1 MTETPHE
8 ELTLRDI
15 LEILKR
21 HRAWLWTLPLLFGV
35 AALIYGFFIAEPTYA
50 SAATVSVAPLEVQAQ
65 LEQRIQV
72 QGQDL
77 LTFQGLKAIA
87 LSEEVTRPV
96 WEALKKEG
104 RLPTR
109 WQDQGNIPGLERMLR
124 DFSVK
129 DESPRQVQP
138 LPQGRVPPVVASL
151 RVEAPS
157 PEVAAKAAN
166 LWAEGVVRRVNE
178 IPLARLKASLLALEE
193 QLAPAEKA
201 YREAEARLEAFN
213 RTTTLLQDQA
223 ELAAKTQERVDL
235 DRELSGLERDLA
247 AIRGRMAALEREA
260 LRQQGV
266 VAPGLSP
273 DQLALI
279 NRGLEEAKRAFKAET
294 EKARQ
299 AFSQAAQALEA
310 FKKREQIA
318 LWQAE
323 LSGYT
328 ASYADAQT
336 RLLGI
341 RKEVAQKEALLK
353 EARARFQ
360 EYKAQVPNLS
370 VEALVAGLTVK
381 EAQGLV
387 AERLKE
393 ADARL
398 KAAEGAWEAFQR
410 ESRLEVLKRQLG
422 GYADRV
428 ADIRKRLETL
438 ATDRARIQARLQEA
452 EAELAK
458 EPKVLVLER
467 ELAADPAV
475 LALVAQGRDLASIAG
490 LKLKNQELNP
500 THLKLLSTAL
510 DLRADLKA
518 LEAEEKAL
526 KEEEGRLVPQVEDL
540 QRRIAEE
547 ENRKAR
553 ILTELD
559 VARDLYNAVYRYAEN
574 LKRLA
579 DKPDLVLREVSGD
592 VLAQRDR
599 IVALEAELAGLRAE
613 QGALERNLQDLLA
626 RIQDR
631 RARLAAQEREKEA
644 LTLEYATKK
653 AAYEAFRTR
662 YDQIAGLTAPDL
674 TFDNPNPEYQ
684 RLRSALIDAQA
695 EEARLLARKA
705 ALEARVRQVE
715 ARLEVLKA
723 RVARAQVEQ
732 SQLTQALG
740 LAQNAYLA
748 LAQKKTDLQ
757 IEIASSQSALAQVL
771 APAYP
776 VYEKVAPKRA
786 LIFAAA
792 LFLGLMLGVM
802 TAFLAEA
809 LRPKEAALA

>member
-1 MTETPHE
+1 MTETPQE

-21 HRAWLWTLPLLFGV
+21 HRVWLWTLSLLFGV

-50 SAATVSVAPLEVQAQ
+50 STATVSVAPLEVQAQ

-72 QGQDL
+72 QGQNL

-109 WQDQGNIPGLERMLR
+109 WQDQGTIPGLERMLR

-157 PEVAAKAAN
+157 PEVAAKTAN

-178 IPLARLKASLLALEE
+178 IPLARLRASLLALEE

-213 RTTTLLQDQA
+213 RTTTLPQDQA
-223 ELAAKTQERVDL
+223 ELSAKTQERVDL

-247 AIRGRMAALEREA
+247 AIRGRMAALEKEA

-279 NRGLEEAKRAFKAET
+279 NRRLEEAKQALRAET

-299 AFSQAAQALEA
+299 TFGQAAQALEA
-310 FKKREQIA
+310 FKKRERIA
-318 LWQAE
+318 EWQGE
-323 LSGYT
+323 L
-328 ASYADAQT
+328 
-336 RLLGI
+336 
-341 RKEVAQKEALLK
+341 EALQRRLA
-353 EARARFQ
+353 EIAARQA
-360 EYKAQVPNLS
+360 
-370 VEALVAGLTVK
+370 
-381 EAQGLV
+381 
-387 AERLKE
+387 
-393 ADARL
+393 
-398 KAAEGAWEAFQR
+398 
-410 ESRLEVLKRQLG
+410 
-422 GYADRV
+422 
-428 ADIRKRLETL
+428 RLETEL
-438 ATDRARIQARLQEA
+438 ASRKATLGALEA
-452 EAELAK
+452 EVAREPRALELYK
-458 EPKVLVLER
+458 EVVS
-467 ELAADPAV
+467 DPV
-475 LALVAQGRDLASIAG
+475 VAQAIAG
-490 LKLKNQELNP
+490 QGLEALKGLTLKVQEINP
-500 THLKLLSTAL
+500 AYPPLLTQVFQ
-510 DLRADLKA
+510 LRSEVKA
-518 LEAEEKAL
+518 LEAE
-526 KEEEGRLVPQVEDL
+526 
-540 QRRIAEE
+540 
-547 ENRKAR
+547 
-553 ILTELD
+553 
-559 VARDLYNAVYRYAEN
+559 
-574 LKRLA
+574 
-579 DKPDLVLREVSGD
+579 
-592 VLAQRDR
+592 
-599 IVALEAELAGLRAE
+599 RASLGQE
-613 QGALERNLQDLLA
+613 
-626 RIQDR
+626 
-631 RARLAAQEREKEA
+631 RARLEARAEELRKLLSAQEREKEV

-653 AAYEAFRTR
+653 AAYEVFRTR

-705 ALEARVRQVE
+705 ALEARIPQVE

-732 SQLTQALG
+732 SQLTQALD
-740 LAQNAYLA
+740 LAKNAYLA

-802 TAFLAEA
+802 AAFLAEV